1 MASGPYGA
9 NWGHPAP
16 DANSRYAVRRRTSVT
31 LRTRRS
37 ECFASD
43 AASIGS
49 GLPNRG
55 SGRLRYLLDW
65 ACRQLQYCR
74 HLPRH

>member
-1 MASGPYGA
+1 VASGPYGA

-16 DANSRYAVRRRTSVT
+16 DANPVMLYDAGLPSHCG
-31 LRTRRS
+31 TRRS